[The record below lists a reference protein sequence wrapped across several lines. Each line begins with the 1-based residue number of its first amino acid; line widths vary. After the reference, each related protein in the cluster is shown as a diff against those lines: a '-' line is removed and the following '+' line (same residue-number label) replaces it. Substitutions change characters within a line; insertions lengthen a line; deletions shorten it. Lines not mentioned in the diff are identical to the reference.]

1 MMKKLFVCLCVL
13 PLLTACPSAA
23 IMTGASVV
31 SFVNTD
37 KFLGDH
43 LATAVT
49 GEDCSALYVEESGS
63 YCKEYVDESAQ
74 AMAELE
80 DAPYCYETLGD
91 ITCYD
96 RPDPYTNSRAPI
108 R

>member
-1 MMKKLFVCLCVL
+1 MKKLLISLCIL
-13 PLLTACPSAA
+13 PLLTACPSTA
-23 IMTGASVV
+23 IMTGASIV

-43 LATAVT
+43 VATAIT
-49 GEDCSALYVEESGS
+49 GEDCSALYVEQDGS
-63 YCKEYVDESAQ
+63 YCKKYVDQNAK
-74 AMAELE
+74 ALAELE
-80 DAPYCYETLGD
+80 NAPYCYETLGD

-96 RPDPYTNSRAPI
+96 RPDPYTNSRKPI